1 MILDDRKFLWDPMV
15 IVSETDTISCGYISK
30 KKGVFYYILNARL
43 LICCLLNY
51 KAEAKM
57 HSPEP
62 GHQMVL
68 SAGLSLPLPL
78 RRNRT

>member
-1 MILDDRKFLWDPMV
+1 MIGSFSGTQWSLLVRQTPLAV
-15 IVSETDTISCGYISK
+15 VTSVK

-57 HSPEP
+57 HIPEP

-78 RRNRT
+78 

>member
-30 KKGVFYYILNARL
+30 KKGVFCVLNARL
-43 LICCLLNY
+43 LIYCLLNY

-57 HSPEP
+57 HIPEP

-78 RRNRT
+78 